1 MKTKTISYKEWRE
14 EAKKRY
20 PDDNIVFRC
29 PVCGFRQSVSEYKV
43 AGAPEGS
50 WGFSCIGRWT
60 GAKRLA
66 FGAGKK
72 SDGPCD
78 YAGAGLFEVS
88 PIQVVFFDGSGETV
102 PLVRSFFD
110 FADRP
115 LLEEVDE

>member
-1 MKTKTISYKEWRE
+1 MKTITISYKEWRE

-78 YAGAGLFEVS
+78 YAGGGLFAVN
-88 PIQVVFFDGSGETV
+88 PIQVVFSGG
-102 PLVRSFFD
+102 LIRAFFD

-115 LLEEVDE
+115 LLEVDE